1 MKYKLIYE
9 IIAESEEQRD
19 QLIAELRDII
29 GEPARIEQIK
39 E

>member
-19 QLIAELRDII
+19 RLITELRDII
-29 GEPARIEQIK
+29 GEPARIEQAD
-39 E
+39 

>member
-19 QLIAELRDII
+19 RLIAELPDII
-29 GEPARIEQIK
+29 GR
-39 E
+39 